1 MNDLLKDRIR
11 AHRSAPDVYDPPS
24 FEDMA
29 RRIDEL
35 EAGRAKGQ
43 ADYCALMNRHD
54 AQAVRIEELHAKN
67 ADLMNLAIDEN
78 KRAVTA
84 EFELERAKTV
94 IRKIVDPKGYA
105 DDPWGM
111 ALAYLAQPK
120 DRKND

>member
-67 ADLMNLAIDEN
+67 ADPDTDSSHPYHIPYVAFSLSN
-78 KRAVTA
+78 KSA
-84 EFELERAKTV
+84 EPPLER
-94 IRKIVDPKGYA
+94 
-105 DDPWGM
+105 M
-111 ALAYLAQPK
+111 
-120 DRKND
+120 